1 MYMYKNVARTWIGV
15 DGVGLP
21 RLPVADDVIVA
32 VLVVE
37 LQRLRLDELVRQ
49 LVVAVLRQTRHDTAH
64 RVFTLPARH
73 QGQNNNNM
81 SLSNI
86 TLFAKTA
93 VLLK

>member
-1 MYMYKNVARTWIGV
+1 MGNLVQFTYDKTSQKCSTCTWIGV

-64 RVFTLPARH
+64 RVLPLPARH
-73 QGQNNNNM
+73 
-81 SLSNI
+81 
-86 TLFAKTA
+86 K
-93 VLLK
+93 K